1 MGILDNA
8 TNNIIVDAV
17 LTDLGRTAL
26 SRNDGSFAITRY
38 AFGDDEVDY
47 GIITRFGRTVGKEK
61 VIKNT
66 PVFEANTNS
75 AVALT
80 HPLVSLRI
88 ANLTRVPIIQLQGS
102 NVTQATTG
110 NPTPVLAVTKN
121 TTSTLTLEQTIINEN
136 VVPQQLVDSSLSIQ
150 VDNRFLTINNSRP
163 AFIDTNNVATYNI
176 VRGRRSQVTT
186 KGGAS
191 YNLQISAKVIA
202 NSLFTTFGDVS
213 DKTKITT
220 FLKVTG
226 KSSGALT
233 YVEIQ
238 ISKT

>member
-17 LTDLGRTAL
+17 LTDLGRSAL

-61 VIKNT
+61 IIKNT
-66 PVFEANTNS
+66 PVLEANTNS
-75 AVALT
+75 AVALA
-80 HPLVSLRI
+80 HPLVTLRI
-88 ANLTRVPIIQLQGS
+88 PDLSRVPIIELRGAD
-102 NVTQATTG
+102 VTAATTA

-121 TTSTLTLEQTIINEN
+121 NSTTLTLEQTIINEN

-176 VRGRRSQVTT
+176 VRGRRAQTTT

-191 YNLQISAKVIA
+191 YNIQVSAKAIA

-213 DKTKITT
+213 DKNKITT
-220 FLKVTG
+220 FMRVTG